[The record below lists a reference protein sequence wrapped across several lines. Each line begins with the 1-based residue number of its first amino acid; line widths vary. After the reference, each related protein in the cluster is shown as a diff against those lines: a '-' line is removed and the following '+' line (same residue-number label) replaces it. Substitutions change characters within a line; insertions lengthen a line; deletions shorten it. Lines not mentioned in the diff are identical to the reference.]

1 MQLLK
6 KLFPVVQQRQLFQLE
21 PVPTPWEEA
30 AHTDQ
35 FTAQVVFNRPLD
47 TSYHYLVPQD
57 LREMI
62 QPGQRVRVPF
72 GRGDKLTTGYCVAV
86 GQAAPQGRRLKTLQE
101 IVDRDPLL
109 TQEML
114 NLTHWIADRYLCS
127 WGQVLESVVPAGVKK
142 QSGTREVVCYEPVPG
157 VCERLDE
164 LQLPRKQRD
173 VLKVLCAAAGPLQV
187 DLLSQAAGCGT
198 APIHG
203 LRDKKFIAA
212 IRRRT
217 DPAAHEFGPIAA
229 QEDLQL
235 NPQQQLVLNKIH
247 DLLRK
252 REHGTLLLCGV
263 TGSGKTEVYIQAIR
277 EVVSYGRQAI
287 VLVPEI
293 SLTPQTIRRFRARFP
308 SVAVLHSHLSDAERH
323 WHWQQIS
330 QGEVQ
335 VIVGARSA
343 IFAPTPHLG
352 LIVIDEEHETTFK
365 QQSTP
370 RYHAREVARERA
382 RQEGIPLLLGSATP
396 TLESL
401 QRARLKE
408 DLWLSLPHRVESRPL
423 PPVHIVD
430 TRNDPLLSKGHSIGR
445 ALGNSIQTAIKE
457 GGQVILFLNL
467 RGYSTVLWCGKCQG
481 IKCPDCDLTLTWH
494 KDRGKLLCHSCEY
507 TLAPPERCPQCGQPG
522 LRYLGTGTQR
532 LEAEVKSKFPDFRIL
547 RMDSDSMQQP
557 GSHDV
562 ALTKFRD
569 GEVDILLGTQMIAKG
584 LDFPNVTLVGVID
597 ADTML
602 HQPDLRAAER
612 TFQLIAQVAGR
623 TGRGEKGGRVLVQTM
638 SPDEPVIQ
646 FAAKHDYLG
655 FAKYELANREIAQ
668 APPYAHLARVII
680 RGLVD
685 DVTQLETR
693 RIAELIKVAGA
704 AQVPAVR
711 LLGPAP
717 APVMKLKKHYRYHFL
732 LFAPSVAAIQQLWR
746 TVMPQ
751 LNVAPDV
758 EFTIDVDP
766 LDMR

>member
-1 MQLLK
+1 MAR
-6 KLFPVVQQRQLFQLE
+6 QQSLFQE
-21 PVPTPWEEA
+21 DPAPTSWEA
-30 AHTDQ
+30 AASADQ

-47 TSYHYLVPQD
+47 TPYYYLVPRE
-57 LREMI
+57 LRELI
-62 QPGQRVRVPF
+62 QLGQRVRVPF
-72 GRGDKLTTGYCVAV
+72 GKGDKLTTGYCVAV
-86 GQAAPQGRRLKTLQE
+86 GTEAPTSRRLKTLQE
-101 IVDRDPLL
+101 IIDREPLL
-109 TQEML
+109 TADML
-114 NLTHWIADRYLCS
+114 SLTAWIADRYLCS

-142 QSGTREVVCYEPVPG
+142 QAGTREITCYEAAAG
-157 VCERLDE
+157 ICERLDE
-164 LQLPRKQRD
+164 LKLPRKQRD
-173 VLKVLCAAAGPLQV
+173 VLRILCEANEAMPV
-187 DLLSQAAGCGT
+187 DLLSEAAGCGT

-203 LRDKKFIAA
+203 LRDKKLIVPL
-212 IRRRT
+212 RRRT
-217 DPAAHEFGPIAA
+217 DPTAHDFGPIAA
-229 QEDLQL
+229 QEDLNL
-235 NPQQQLVLNKIH
+235 NPQQKAVLSRIH

-252 REHGTLLLCGV
+252 QEHATVLLYGV

-293 SLTPQTIRRFRARFP
+293 SLTPQTIRRFRSRFP

-323 WHWQQIS
+323 FHWQQIA

-335 VIVGARSA
+335 VVVGARSA

-365 QQSTP
+365 QQTTP

-382 RQEGIPLLLGSATP
+382 RIERIPLVLGSATP

-401 QRARLKE
+401 QRARSRE
-408 DLWLSLPHRVESRPL
+408 DIWLSLPHRVEARPL
-423 PPVHIVD
+423 PPVHLID
-430 TRNDPLLSKGHSIGR
+430 IRNDPLLSKGHSIGR
-445 ALGNSIQTAIKE
+445 ALGQGIQTAIRD

-481 IKCPDCDLTLTWH
+481 VKCPDCDITLTWH
-494 KDRGKLLCHSCEY
+494 KDRGLLLCHSCDFQ
-507 TLAPPERCPQCGQPG
+507 LSPPVRCPTCEQPG

-532 LEAEVKSKFPDFRIL
+532 LEAEVKSKFPDFRVL
-547 RMDSDSMQQP
+547 RMDSDSMNKP
-557 GSHDV
+557 GSHDA

-569 GEVDILLGTQMIAKG
+569 GAIDILLGTQMIAKG

-612 TFQLIAQVAGR
+612 TFQLVAQVAGR

-638 SPDEPVIQ
+638 NPDEPVIQ
-646 FAAKHDYLG
+646 FAAHHDYIG
-655 FAKYELANREIAQ
+655 FAKYELENREVAQ
-668 APPYAHLARVII
+668 APPYTAMARVII
-680 RGLVD
+680 RGLD
-685 DVTQLETR
+685 DNVTQLETR
-693 RIAELIKVAGA
+693 RIAQLMKEAG
-704 AQVPAVR
+704 QTHQPPVR

-732 LFAPSVAAIQQLWR
+732 LYAAGIEAIQQLWR
-746 TVMPQ
+746 TVMPT
-751 LNVAPDV
+751 LYVAPDV